1 VEKVYR
7 YTPSHAVSSDKVK
20 LLEENGSS
28 TLLFFQK
35 MSIIS
40 FVSQVASTYREPNS
54 PQNNHNFGTYG
65 ESFPP
70 YDDFGKKNFR
80 YDAEHDFQ
88 SPCNKENI

>member
-1 VEKVYR
+1 
-7 YTPSHAVSSDKVK
+7 
-20 LLEENGSS
+20 
-28 TLLFFQK
+28 

-40 FVSQVASTYREPNS
+40 FVSQVASTYREPNC
-54 PQNNHNFGTYG
+54 PQNNRDFGTYG

-70 YDDFGKKNFR
+70 YAWLWKKNFR